1 MYQQAAANNNPALL
15 SFTRGE
21 RGTQQR
27 RHVPA
32 VTAALG
38 VATLPADKHKSNVFH
53 RGGQHVAFRRLL
65 VLLGDDQCVAVDRLA
80 PSLVY
85 LLDCRD
91 EHDGRPSGECP
102 EQPGHRGDTVNP
114 LLCLGTFYGWGA
126 FSIAVGF
133 RPPDGLWVSEQAGQG
148 E

>member
-32 VTAALG
+32 TTAALG

-91 EHDGRPSGECP
+91 EHDG
-102 EQPGHRGDTVNP
+102 QDLN
-114 LLCLGTFYGWGA
+114 LW
-126 FSIAVGF
+126 AVGAETDTKDMF
-133 RPPDGLWVSEQAGQG
+133 KDSFEKVQRRRFLMVKRERDLLSAAHRLVDVLVELA
-148 E
+148 